1 MNLES
6 LGQASRLKPRDQ
18 KTNARV
24 RRNKVRSQP
33 QTQAANQCCQGSCEL
48 VWKPAHPQSVPRAS
62 AQ

>member
-33 QTQAANQCCQGSCEL
+33 QSGNSNQCGNGSCEL
-48 VWKPAHPQSVPRAS
+48 VWKPVNPQAAPRS
-62 AQ
+62 SQ